1 MPGIASFN
9 FTGTNVLVFG
19 GTSGI
24 NLGIAEAFSRAGA
37 GVGVVG
43 RNEAKAQAA
52 AEGMARLEPYDGIS
66 NVPTPRHYIADVRD
80 FAAVEAVY
88 SAFADDF
95 GPVDTLISGAAGNF
109 PALATGMS
117 PNGFKA
123 VVDIDLLG
131 TFHVMR
137 AGHQHLRAPGANVIN
152 ISAPQAEIAMMA
164 QAHVCAAKAG
174 VDMLTKTLCL
184 EWGPKGIRVNSVI
197 PGPIDGTEGMAR
209 LAPDEAARKSVTSS
223 VPLKRMGTPDDVA
236 RACLFLASDAGRY
249 VSGAILPAD
258 GGWLAASVRM

>member
-1 MPGIASFN
+1 MPGSVSFD
-9 FTGTNVLVFG
+9 FTGANVLVFG

-24 NLGIAEAFSRAGA
+24 NLGIAEGFAKAGA
-37 GVGVVG
+37 AVGVVG
-43 RNEAKAQAA
+43 RKEEKAKAA
-52 AEGMARLEPYDGIS
+52 AEGITAAAPNPGIS
-66 NVPTPRHYIADVRD
+66 NVPQARAYMADVRD
-80 FAAVEAVY
+80 FDAVSAVY
-88 SAFADDF
+88 GQYVQDYGQID
-95 GPVDTLISGAAGNF
+95 VLVSGAAGNF
-109 PALATGMS
+109 PAMANSMS

-137 AGHQHLRAPGANVIN
+137 AGFAHLRLPGASVIN
-152 ISAPQAEIAMMA
+152 ISAPQAEIAMAA

-174 VDMLTKTLCL
+174 VDMLTKTLCM
-184 EWGPKGIRVNSVI
+184 EWGAKGVRVNSVI

-209 LAPDEAARKSVTSS
+209 LAPDEGSRKAVIRS

-236 RACLFLASDAGRY
+236 QTCLFLASDAGRY

-258 GGWLAASVRM
+258 GGWLASGARL

>member
-1 MPGIASFN
+1 MAGKVSFD

-37 GVGVVG
+37 GVGIVG
-43 RNEAKAQAA
+43 RNADKAQGA
-52 AEGMARLEPYDGIS
+52 AEAMAKLEAYDGIS
-66 NVPTPRHYIADVRD
+66 NVPTPRAYTADVRS
-80 FAAVEAVY
+80 FEAVEAVY
-88 SAFADDF
+88 TQFAEDF
-95 GPVDTLISGAAGNF
+95 GPIDTLISGAAGNF

-137 AGHQHLRAPGANVIN
+137 AGFERLRTPGANVIN
-152 ISAPQAEIAMMA
+152 ISAPQAEIAMPA

-174 VDMLTKTLCL
+174 VDMLTKTLCI
-184 EWGPKGIRVNSVI
+184 EWGSKGVRVNSVI

-209 LAPDEAARKSVTSS
+209 LAPTEDMRKSVIQS
-223 VPLKRMGTPDDVA
+223 VPLKRMGWPDDVA
-236 RACLFLASDAGRY
+236 QTCLFLAS
-249 VSGAILPAD
+249 
-258 GGWLAASVRM
+258 